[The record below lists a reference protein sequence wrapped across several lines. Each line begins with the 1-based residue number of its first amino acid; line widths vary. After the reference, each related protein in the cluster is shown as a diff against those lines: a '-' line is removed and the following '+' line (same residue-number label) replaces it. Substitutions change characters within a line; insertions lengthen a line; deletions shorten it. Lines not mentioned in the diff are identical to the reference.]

1 MFVWIWGPRQVAV
14 GAVILVGPVGGA
26 AVVLGIGRGAVVLVR
41 AGLNVA
47 AVVFRHLRKIKGRLG
62 DYIFSFEFT
71 SVSLTVAAKHG
82 SVTRLLCHVEQE
94 SCSANQ
100 YQAQSRERHQI
111 SKATNIIFHL

>member
-47 AVVFRHLRKIKGRLG
+47 AVVFRHLREIKRAAWRLHFLIRIHICVINCG
-62 DYIFSFEFT
+62 SQAWQCDTAPLSFRTGE
-71 SVSLTVAAKHG
+71 
-82 SVTRLLCHVEQE
+82 LLC
-94 SCSANQ
+94 
-100 YQAQSRERHQI
+100 
-111 SKATNIIFHL
+111 